1 MRPAAVVTGAGRGLG
16 RALCL
21 ELADRDWT
29 IVAVVRRAESA
40 RALAAEVPDA
50 HCVVADVADDSCVP
64 LLVDVLERLPAVD
77 LLINNAGIV
86 RVGPRLAE
94 TCPADVLDSFNV
106 HCLGALRATQAT
118 LPWLQRAPRPAIVN
132 ISSRRGSLAQEAAGG
147 APGDASYAYRIAK
160 AAQNM
165 LTVCLSGELRHAGIP
180 VLAVHPG
187 ALLTG
192 TAPPDAAVA
201 PRRAARR
208 ILALAEQADRAPALF
223 LEPPD
228 RPLPW

>member
-1 MRPAAVVTGAGRGLG
+1 VQDFRGDETVAHRLIRAHLTVAKHDLPLRELRDVMLVRDDHDRQTLLLVEFLEDLHHLDGCAAV
-16 RALCL
+16 
-21 ELADRDWT
+21 
-29 IVAVVRRAESA
+29 
-40 RALAAEVPDA
+40 EV
-50 HCVVADVADDSCVP
+50 SC
-64 LLVDVLERLPAVD
+64 RF
-77 LLINNAGIV
+77 V

-165 LTVCLSGELRHAGIP
+165 LTVCLSVELRHAGIP

-201 PRRAARR
+201 PRLAARR

-228 RPLPW
+228 RTLPW